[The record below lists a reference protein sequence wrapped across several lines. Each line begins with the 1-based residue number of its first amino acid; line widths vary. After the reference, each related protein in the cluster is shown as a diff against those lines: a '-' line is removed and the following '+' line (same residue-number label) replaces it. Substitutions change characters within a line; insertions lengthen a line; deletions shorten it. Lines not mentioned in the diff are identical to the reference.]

1 MAELTGKKHPN
12 KEILTSG
19 KNCTKNYQL
28 AANTIVLIIVL
39 ADVDH

>member
-28 AANTIVLIIVL
+28 RPTEMG
-39 ADVDH
+39 